1 MSYFAARL
9 AQSMQFRVLAA
20 ASAVMLLFSM
30 LAVLVLVKVFAYTL
44 ESGVKARLEASLYG
58 VMGVADVLDGAL
70 WLPPALPESSLNQ
83 LTSGVYAWVQQP
95 QSQPQ
100 SQTHAL
106 GGDKTVSVVWR
117 SESSLGKALPAVSYL
132 PSGDFSWQSLQ
143 LGEQAVW
150 VLSFSSTWSLSS
162 DQSGYFQFSLAQA
175 QEPFLAQVITFRHR
189 LMLSF
194 GALALLLCCIQ
205 WFLLARGLRPLAF
218 LARQLEDIEAGSR
231 TLVDGQ
237 FPSELQPMVKNLN
250 ATIQSERQQ
259 RERYRHT
266 LADLAHSLKTP
277 LTIMKNTLRVGDS
290 HKDLNTA
297 LVQGAAARIDSTD
310 RAPEHIMLEQV
321 NRMDNIV
328 QYQLKR
334 SVVQGQGVRAQR
346 TEMLPILD
354 KILSAMDKVYRDR
367 AVEVT
372 VNGRE
377 DSIGVQALMEEADVF
392 EILGN
397 LIDNA
402 FKYGRSRLTISLSV
416 VNKVFEFQVE
426 DDGGGI
432 PETDRETVLAR
443 GKRLDEQGVAGQGIG
458 LAVVA
463 DICRVYDMPLTITDG
478 KSLGGAC
485 VKVAFSYF
493 QRAV

>member
-20 ASAVMLLFSM
+20 ASGVMLLFSM

-83 LTSGVYAWVQQP
+83 LTSGVYAWVQQSQP

-100 SQTHAL
+100 AS
-106 GGDKTVSVVWR
+106 GMDKTVSVVWR
-117 SESSLGKALPAVSYL
+117 SESSLGKALPTVSYL

-143 LGEQAVW
+143 LGEQVVW

-194 GALALLLCCIQ
+194 GVLALLLCCIQ

-218 LARQLEDIEAGSR
+218 LARQLADIEAGSR

-277 LTIMKNTLRVGDS
+277 LTIMKNTLRVRDP
-290 HKDLNTA
+290 HKNLNTS
-297 LVQGAAARIDSTD
+297 LVQEAAATIDSAE
-310 RAPEHIMLEQV
+310 RALEHIMLEQV

-334 SVVQGQGVRAQR
+334 SVVQGQGARAQR
-346 TEMLPILD
+346 TDMLPILD

-367 AVEVT
+367 AIEVT
-372 VNGRE
+372 VQGRE
-377 DSIGVQALMEEADVF
+377 ESIGVQVLMEEADVF

-402 FKYGRSRLTISLSV
+402 FKYGRSRVTISLSV

-426 DDGGGI
+426 DDGTGI

-463 DICRVYDMPLTITDG
+463 DICRVYDMHLTITDG

-493 QRAV
+493 QRGIN